1 MTRTDSIL
9 LATDLSA
16 AGVPALR
23 RAALIAADHDARLTL
38 LTVVDPARPPTRR
51 SGLGKTAAVELRL
64 AHARERLHTWAIELG
79 ALCDMEVRAVVRSG
93 DVLQHIAAAAEKA
106 DLVVL
111 GARRGNLLREFLF
124 GTPAER
130 VVRISRRPVLV
141 VKQVPV
147 SAYRRVLVAVDFSA
161 SSAHSVRLANELAPT
176 AEVHLFHALESTPTA
191 QMRTAGVSDEVIR
204 FNRELARARR
214 LQALRTLG
222 GGVAGIQTAVGEGPA
237 AALTL
242 ARQQALAAD
251 LVVVGK
257 HHASRWA
264 DFLLGSVTQRL
275 LAAATSDVLV
285 IPQAARHR
293 RPSRRPLRGLA
304 LGS

>member
-1 MTRTDSIL
+1 MIRTDSIL
-9 LATDLSA
+9 LVTDLCA
-16 AGVPALR
+16 AGVPAMR
-23 RAALIAADHDARLTL
+23 RAALIAAEHDARLTL
-38 LTVVDPARPPTRR
+38 LTVVDPTHSTSRK
-51 SGLGKTAAVELRL
+51 SGLGRTAAVEGRL
-64 AHARERLHTWAIELG
+64 AHARECLHNRAMQLG
-79 ALCDMEVRAVVRSG
+79 ALCDVEVQAVVRSG
-93 DVLQHIAAAAEKA
+93 DVLQHIAAAAEQA

-111 GARRGNLLREFLF
+111 GARRDNVLREFLF

-141 VKQVPV
+141 VKQAPA
-147 SAYRRVLVAVDFSA
+147 SAYRRVLVPVDFSG
-161 SSAHSVRLANELAPT
+161 SSALSVQLANGVAPT

-191 QMRTAGVSDEVIR
+191 QMRTAGVSHEVIR

-214 LQALRTLG
+214 MQALRTLG
-222 GGVAGIQTAVGEGPA
+222 CGVVGIHAAVGEGPA
-237 AALTL
+237 PALAL
-242 ARQQALAAD
+242 ARQQALGAD

-257 HHASRWA
+257 HNRSRWA

-285 IPQAARHR
+285 LPKAARPR
-293 RPSRRPLRGLA
+293 RASRRPLRGLA

>member
-1 MTRTDSIL
+1 MIRTDSIL
-9 LATDLSA
+9 LVTDLSA
-16 AGVPALR
+16 AGVPAMR
-23 RAALIAADHDARLTL
+23 RAALIAAEHDARLTL
-38 LTVVDPARPPTRR
+38 LTVVDPTRSPSR
-51 SGLGKTAAVELRL
+51 KSGLGRTAAVELRL
-64 AHARERLHTWAIELG
+64 AHARECLHGRAMQLG
-79 ALCDMEVRAVVRSG
+79 ALCDVEVQAVVRSG

-111 GARRGNLLREFLF
+111 GARRDNVLREFLF

-141 VKQVPV
+141 VKQAPV
-147 SAYRRVLVAVDFSA
+147 SAYRRVLVPVDFSE
-161 SSAHSVRLANELAPT
+161 SSALAVQLANGVAPT
-176 AEVHLFHALESTPTA
+176 AEVHLFHALESMPTA

-214 LQALRTLG
+214 MQALRTLG
-222 GGVAGIQTAVGEGPA
+222 GAVVGIQAAVGEGPA
-237 AALTL
+237 PALTL
-242 ARQQALAAD
+242 ARQEALAAD

-257 HHASRWA
+257 HNRSRWA

-285 IPQAARHR
+285 LPKAVRHR